1 MSIINRVKQT
11 RPNIAVGFFTPGAE
25 VITRLDELV
34 AAGEIESYNLNEES
48 ADGLKKTM
56 TFTFKDTNALDN
68 FLNED
73 VSIDSRAD
81 RNTYCGLNNIIL
93 ETEE

>member
-34 AAGEIESYNLNEES
+34 AAGEIESYNL
-48 ADGLKKTM
+48 K
-56 TFTFKDTNALDN
+56 
-68 FLNED
+68 
-73 VSIDSRAD
+73 SICLLIDD
-81 RNTYCGLNNIIL
+81 FNI
-93 ETEE
+93 